1 MKKSAL
7 AILFLPL
14 IASAQTVVE
23 KPVNII
29 YGNQVI
35 HARHQVVLA
44 SPDDVTI
51 IPAKKN
57 KPTTEKPNVVVS
69 PDGNSRSYLEENAIA
84 AKEKAIYDEVNRRT
98 EEAPFT
104 VLFTGH
110 IPDAIQEKRLR
121 MMPEVGIFGDQ
132 LSKLNK
138 NEQKR
143 VEENEASQGIKPD
156 LGDFSAISPNGSVKS
171 DAKTDPSEAKGRAV
185 KDDGASPS
193 KMTQEAKL
201 EKLIGG

>member
-7 AILFLPL
+7 AVLFLPL

-23 KPVNII
+23 KSVNII

-44 SPDDVTI
+44 SPDDVTV

-57 KPTTEKPNVVVS
+57 KLTMERPNVVVS
-69 PDGNSRSYLEENAIA
+69 PDGSSRSYLEENAIA

-110 IPDAIQEKRLR
+110 VPDTIQEKRLR

-138 NEQKR
+138 SEQQTVEDNE
-143 VEENEASQGIKPD
+143 VSQGIKPD
-156 LGDFSAISPNGSVKS
+156 LGDFSAISPNGSVQPDVKI
-171 DAKTDPSEAKGRAV
+171 DTSEAKGQAL